1 MLIGVREACQIAF
14 RRSADNLPY
23 GVWLLDVLRSHAEHE
38 QAYRAGAQQRGH
50 AGVGSADGEDGRRV
64 HSSDSAFSISLS
76 SSEANLSVTGPM
88 LSASAGRKNGC
99 ARARSVPSSTRCQC
113 GVLPRLPVS
122 GLPFGIGPRR
132 VRTPTETIESPVW
145 RKCLL
150 RVLRSEEHTSELQSR
165 GHLVCRRLLEKKN
178 SNK

>member
-1 MLIGVREACQIAF
+1 MLIGIRAACQIAF

-76 SSEANLSVTGPM
+76 SSEENLSVTGPM
-88 LSASAGRKNGC
+88 FFASAGRKKGI
-99 ARARSVPSSTRCQC
+99 ARPPSMPSSTQC
-113 GVLPRLPVS
+113 SCALVL
-122 GLPFGIGPRR
+122 
-132 VRTPTETIESPVW
+132 SPPLYW
-145 RKCLL
+145 ML
-150 RVLRSEEHTSELQSR
+150 T
-165 GHLVCRRLLEKKN
+165 
-178 SNK
+178 